1 MKKALVL
8 LLLVAMV
15 APVFADDALIL
26 PNRIIRFRTIPSL
39 AMTSQQFDNDG
50 EKQDLTESIEL
61 GALGFQTFTIDS
73 VNVWALSFA
82 LEVGVTE
89 QINVAA
95 QWTPGWQFA
104 SSSSV
109 TGPGLTSAAFG
120 GAVPQATL
128 DAAEAQGIE
137 GIENAKQT
145 GLNDLFVGAKIQILG
160 GSGFV
165 PNESMR
171 LAASVG
177 AKVPLSVYDPD
188 EAAED
193 RAAGNEFQSGRVDR
207 DVWGLGFRLHYD
219 YLFSE
224 MFFVNLFS
232 ETQIFLPRDLD
243 QGGDVDVE
251 YGYGYQQAFEIDPQ
265 FAYPLSDAVRLSG
278 SLPTRYTM
286 TPDLEVGGTTIDDTA
301 SQLLTITPQVGAFFT
316 GLPVPI
322 ETKLQYSLPVY
333 GVNRAATSAL
343 ALQINTYLRF

>member
-1 MKKALVL
+1 MKKALIL

-39 AMTSQQFDNDG
+39 AMTSQAFDKDG
-50 EKQDLTESIEL
+50 EKQDLTQATQA
-61 GALGFQTFTIDS
+61 GVATIDS
-73 VNVWALSFA
+73 INVYALSFA
-82 LEVGVTE
+82 LEVGVTD

-95 QWTPGWQFA
+95 QWTPGWQFGSA
-104 SSSSV
+104 VSA
-109 TGPGLTSAAFG
+109 TAPAGLPAAVG
-120 GAVPQATL
+120 NQVV
-128 DAAEAQGIE
+128 E
-137 GIENAKQT
+137 GIEKAQFT

-160 GSGFV
+160 ASGFV

-188 EAAED
+188 EAGREA
-193 RAAGNEFQSGRVDR
+193 AAGNEFQAGRVDR
-207 DVWGLGFRLHYD
+207 DVWGVGFRLHYD

-243 QGGDVDVE
+243 VGGGQEVE
-251 YGYGYQQAFEIDPQ
+251 FAYGYQQAFEIDPQ
-265 FAYPLSDAVRLSG
+265 VVYPISDAVRLSG
-278 SLPTRYTM
+278 SLATRFTM
-286 TPDLEVGGTTIDDTA
+286 TPDEEIGGETEEDSA

-333 GVNRAATSAL
+333 GVSANATNAL